1 MYSEHL
7 RRRDLHN
14 DDGKQFEDRGD
25 KHLYEA
31 HHDCS
36 KDECEFC
43 KKIMQHPHELSNF
56 FIENEEMCC
65 EDAFVNYDKLHEI
78 NIEREKIDELNK
90 KCYPSTLIPP
100 PTSEEEC
107 CRKVYVSELSVDL
120 SKDFGLPHTIQDP
133 VYVAYDQ
140 DVLCVRLKKEDKDDI
155 RRCAILKLLNDIMK
169 NIGNEERVYTFTT
182 LKYNIKAM
190 GVSGEFYENFVLD
203 VVRHCLHFAM
213 KEINGCLVNRK
224 FRPIFSPSIVYL
236 LKTLN
241 AFQCAFELGAEL
253 TSLDLTNE

>member
-1 MYSEHL
+1 
-7 RRRDLHN
+7 
-14 DDGKQFEDRGD
+14 
-25 KHLYEA
+25 
-31 HHDCS
+31 
-36 KDECEFC
+36 
-43 KKIMQHPHELSNF
+43 
-56 FIENEEMCC
+56 MCC

-90 KCYPSTLIPP
+90 KCYPSMLIPP
-100 PTSEEEC
+100 PTSAEEC
-107 CRKVYVSELSVDL
+107 YRKVYVSELSVDL
-120 SKDFGLPHTIQDP
+120 STDFVSPHTIQDP

-140 DVLCVRLKKEDKDDI
+140 DVLHVRLKKEDKDDV

-169 NIGNEERVYTFTT
+169 NYGNEERVYTFTM

-190 GVSGEFYENFVLD
+190 GVSEEFYENFVLD
-203 VVRHCLHFAM
+203 VVHHCLHSPM

-241 AFQCAFELGAEL
+241 AFRRAFELDAEL
-253 TSLDLTNE
+253 TS